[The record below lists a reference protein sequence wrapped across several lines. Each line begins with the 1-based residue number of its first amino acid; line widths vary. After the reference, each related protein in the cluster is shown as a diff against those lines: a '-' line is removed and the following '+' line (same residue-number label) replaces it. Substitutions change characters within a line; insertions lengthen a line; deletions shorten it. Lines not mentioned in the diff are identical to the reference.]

1 MKVLLVS
8 ISIEFPLASYCLA
21 AQVLTNPNLKGCS
34 VEMLHLDRTR
44 LSNYDQ
50 KNAEIWKYLAT
61 VEQLQPKVIGF
72 SVYLWNNLATRELVS
87 ITRLVFPA
95 IKVVLGGPEMAT
107 PEAADEWLRTGDVS
121 VVVRGEGEQTF
132 EEVVERFAQGDP
144 PNGVL
149 GTSHYSSGV
158 VIHED
163 LRPPIK
169 ELGELASPFLSGL
182 VPADLFDRK
191 GAAPGTFSYARVL
204 VETYRGCYM
213 NCSFCQ
219 WGNGSK
225 ARFAFP
231 EQRVKNEITWLL
243 SHHVRTI
250 FFVDAMFGF
259 RKSSAITLLEHI
271 VSEKRRL
278 NAHTQFSLYHNQD
291 FFDPDLLDLYR
302 EAGAFIEVDLQSTN
316 REVLNKIGRGRWY
329 TDSFDRHV
337 GAFRE
342 QRIPTSGAAD
352 LIIGI
357 PGDDLASFQAS
368 VDFLLQRQMR
378 VNLYQASILPDT
390 AWSRLSQKDGTVF
403 SPLAPR
409 AILKNNTFSL
419 PDMIAARLIGHGTDL
434 FNSFPRTAALLWRG
448 WFERPVDLCRAVGE
462 WVFQNRGLMYGDSHQ
477 HDWVLGSY
485 LRALPDMIRA
495 LCPDPQKAE
504 ILVELLDFECTYAAV
519 KWARGERIA
528 PAKDWNVT
536 GAEWLQERPKFNA
549 YNVQR
554 ATFRYSIFQLVMS
567 WDENPS
573 LDLLDKVV
581 EQPHVVLFY
590 NDGTPQYFAIDET
603 VTDQL
608 LQRFNGYFTVSEVL
622 NNLELDWDDLSPVWQ
637 MLSLLAKNG
646 VITPGRQAAKAMT
659 L

>member
-1 MKVLLVS
+1 MQVLLVS
-8 ISIEFPLASYCLA
+8 ISIEFPLANYCLA
-21 AQVLTNPNLKGCS
+21 AQILTNPDLKGCS
-34 VEMLHLDRTR
+34 VEMLHLDRSR

-50 KNAEIWKYLAT
+50 KNAEIWRYLAT
-61 VEQLQPKVIGF
+61 VEKLQPKVIGF

-87 ITRLVFPA
+87 ITHLAFPT

-107 PEAADEWLRTGDVS
+107 PDAAEEWLRTGDVS
-121 VVVRGEGEQTF
+121 VVVRGEGERTF
-132 EEVVERFAQGDP
+132 EEVVERFALDDEVS
-144 PNGVL
+144 GVL
-149 GTSHYSSGV
+149 GISRYSSGSI
-158 VIHED
+158 IHED
-163 LRPPIK
+163 ARPPIK

-182 VPADLFDRK
+182 ISADVFDRE
-191 GAAPGTFSYARVL
+191 GALPGDFSYARVL
-204 VETYRGCYM
+204 LETYRGCYM

-231 EQRVKNEITWLL
+231 EQRIKNEITWLL
-243 SHHVRTI
+243 SHHVRLI

-259 RKSSAITLLEHI
+259 KKSSAMSLLEHVI
-271 VSEKRRL
+271 SEKRRL
-278 NAHTQFSLYHNQD
+278 NAHTQFTLYHNQD
-291 FFDPDLLDLYR
+291 FFDTELLDLYR
-302 EAGAFIEVDLQSTN
+302 EAGASIEVDLQSTN
-316 REVLNKIGRGRWY
+316 RGVLNKIGRGRWY

-337 GAFRE
+337 SAFRE
-342 QRIPTSGAAD
+342 QRIPTTGAAD

-357 PGDDLASFQAS
+357 PGDDLDSFQTS

-378 VNLYQASILPDT
+378 VNLYQASVLPDT
-390 AWSRLSQKDGTVF
+390 AWSRSSQQDGTVF

-409 AILKNNTFSL
+409 AILKNNSFSL

-448 WFERPVDLCRAVGE
+448 WFKRPVDLCRAVGE

-485 LRALPDMIRA
+485 LRALPAMVRE

-504 ILVELLDFECTYAAV
+504 ILVELLDFECNYAAA
-519 KWARGERIA
+519 KWSRGIRTA
-528 PAKDWNVT
+528 PAKDWEVT
-536 GAEWLQERPKFNA
+536 GENWLQERPKFNGDT
-549 YNVQR
+549 VQR
-554 ATFRYSIFQLVMS
+554 ATFRYAIYQLVMS
-567 WDENPS
+567 WDESP
-573 LDLLDKVV
+573 DVGLLDKVV
-581 EQPHVVLFY
+581 EQPHVVLFF

-622 NNLELDWDDLSPVWQ
+622 HNLDLQWDDMSPIWK
-637 MLSLLAKNG
+637 MLSLLSKNG
-646 VITPGRQAAKAMT
+646 VITPGQQAHT
-659 L
+659 Q